1 MIEKEKMVEVLESS
15 FVVPSEQTPMERMR
29 LSNIDQ
35 VAPHKHIGFVYL
47 YEGSQAK
54 DFFSLEILKASLSK
68 TLVLLYP
75 LAGRFVDSED
85 GRKEIDCNAKGCL
98 FVVARSDLTSD
109 SIMFQPSP
117 ELRKLFI
124 PFADFPGSLSLV
136 ATIQVTY
143 LKCGGLV
150 VGISTN
156 HILID
161 GSSLF
166 YFVQTWAR
174 ITRGDMANI
183 IPPSFDHNL
192 LRARSPP
199 RISFHYPEYT
209 TDPPR
214 SSAPICVTSTF
225 KISSKQI
232 RCLKSQPRGGNT
244 STRISAFSIIS
255 GLVWKC
261 YCISQGLAPSSQA
274 RLMFNANVRER
285 LCPPLPKTYFG
296 NAVIR
301 KYATSEVFQ
310 ITSYPV
316 AVVAEIV
323 QAAIDGI
330 TDEFVRS
337 FIDYLEVMQG
347 RNLRPALDLTQSE
360 LRIASISRFPV
371 SDADFGWGAPQQF
384 SKAESTG
391 NNVVYVLD
399 EPGNKGGYQL
409 YVALDPT
416 IMPRFRKAFYQ
427 ELVPEQTENHGFFT
441 LQSAGHRSRL

>member
-1 MIEKEKMVEVLESS
+1 MIEKETMVEVLESS

-54 DFFSLEILKASLSK
+54 DFFSLEILKESLSK

-75 LAGRFVDSED
+75 LAGRFVDGDD
-85 GRKEIDCNAKGCL
+85 GRKEINCNAEGCL
-98 FVVARSDLTSD
+98 FVVARSDLTSYN
-109 SIMFQPSP
+109 ITFEPSP
-117 ELRKLFI
+117 ELRKLFVTY
-124 PFADFPGSLSLV
+124 ADFPGSLSLV
-136 ATIQVTY
+136 AMVQVTY
-143 LKCGGLV
+143 LKCGGV
-150 VGISTN
+150 VLGVSTN

-183 IPPSFDHNL
+183 IPPSLDHNL
-192 LRARSPP
+192 LRGRSPP
-199 RISFHYPEYT
+199 RITSHHPEYT
-209 TDPPR
+209 TDPPPA
-214 SSAPICVTSTF
+214 SFPTCVTNTF
-225 KISSKQI
+225 KISSEQI
-232 RCLKSQPRGGNT
+232 RSLKSQPRRGNR

-261 YCISQGLAPSSQA
+261 YCICQGLTPSTQA
-274 RLMFNANVRER
+274 RLMFNANIRER

-301 KYATSEVFQ
+301 KFATSKVSQ
-310 ITSYPV
+310 ITANPV

-337 FIDYLEVMQG
+337 FIDYLEVMNMKG
-347 RNLRPALDLTQSE
+347 RNLRPALDLSESE

-371 SDADFGWGAPQQF
+371 NDADFGWGAPQKL
-384 SKAESTG
+384 SKAEATG

-399 EPGNKGGYQL
+399 EPGNEGGYQL
-409 YVALDPT
+409 YVSLDPT
-416 IMPRFRKAFYQ
+416 LMPRFKKAFYQ
-427 ELVPEQTENHGFFT
+427 ELVSQVIEDHGYR
-441 LQSAGHRSRL
+441 ARL